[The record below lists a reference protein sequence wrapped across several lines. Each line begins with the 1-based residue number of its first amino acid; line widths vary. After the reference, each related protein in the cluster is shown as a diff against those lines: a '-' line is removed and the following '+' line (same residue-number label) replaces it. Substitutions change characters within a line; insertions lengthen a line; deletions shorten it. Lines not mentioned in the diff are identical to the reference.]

1 MRTLDY
7 VHEFLHKRVVILHR
21 FYGTQ
26 LSFAIIIR
34 LESSCGILDTFFQG
48 NVITFTSHKMKYKKY
63 NLSSKIRC
71 CCLK

>member
-1 MRTLDY
+1 MYLMRTLDY

-34 LESSCGILDTFFQG
+34 LESSCGILDAFFKG
-48 NVITFTSHKMKYKKY
+48 MLSH
-63 NLSSKIRC
+63 LLVTR
-71 CCLK
+71 